1 MADPRLYF
9 ARLEKAETEANS
21 SHLSGNTPFPA
32 NAMKSESTAAEEES
46 DDVYMNDVDLETSSV
61 EDVTHVKTEA
71 GTTLASATESKILAA
86 ASSFKQ
92 PEVQH
97 MNRLLSWLLSAEEM
111 KRQHENDKYKKER
124 VTNEQT
130 ASGTGNAGAFA
141 HFASIGDESHA
152 ACPGRYR
159 SALSNIK

>member
-1 MADPRLYF
+1 
-9 ARLEKAETEANS
+9 
-21 SHLSGNTPFPA
+21 
-32 NAMKSESTAAEEES
+32 MKRESTAAEEES

-124 VTNEQT
+124 VANEQRRQV
-130 ASGTGNAGAFA
+130 A
-141 HFASIGDESHA
+141 HEM
-152 ACPGRYR
+152 RVLR
-159 SALSNIK
+159 SLCVDWR